1 MIPQRIPWET
11 PPSMALEK
19 EAILKN
25 IMNYYNR
32 VLRKNKDVRFD
43 GGEWIVGASFH
54 AVIIKNPS
62 DLTKGLE
69 ILVVLFV
76 YADLEALH

>member
-1 MIPQRIPWET
+1 MEG
-11 PPSMALEK
+11 S
-19 EAILKN
+19 
-25 IMNYYNR
+25 
-32 VLRKNKDVRFD
+32 
-43 GGEWIVGASFH
+43 VGASFH